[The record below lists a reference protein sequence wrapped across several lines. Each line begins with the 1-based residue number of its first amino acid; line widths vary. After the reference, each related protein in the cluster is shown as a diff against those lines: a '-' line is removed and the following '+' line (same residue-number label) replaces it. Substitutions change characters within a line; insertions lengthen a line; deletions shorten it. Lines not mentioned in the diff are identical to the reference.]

1 MKKMSTKRVFP
12 AVTMAV
18 GLALIAGCG
27 GGGGEESGNGG
38 GEEEAGGNDASG
50 EGGLDGGDDGEANNE
65 GEEGDTHINLAT
77 ASETGLYYP
86 LGATLANFWSNEVDG
101 VASSSQASNGSVQNM
116 IYMAQGEADAG
127 FVMGNIL
134 QDAYEGE
141 NGFEGEQYE
150 DVRILA
156 GIYPNYNHVVMRE
169 GAGIESIGDIEGESF
184 APGATGSGTEIASQ
198 HILGA
203 YDLTFDDINANFG
216 DFPEATDLMRNNQ
229 VAGANINGGLPT
241 SAVSEMLS
249 TANGELMSIDDE
261 QRQEMLDE
269 YDFYIDE
276 TIPAGTYEGQEE
288 DVHTTAMQ
296 NFLVVDASMSDEVAY
311 DITKAMWDNIED
323 LHSSHETFQ
332 QFEVENFEEGSG
344 DIPFHP
350 GAEQYYEEEGLLE

>member
-18 GLALIAGCG
+18 GLTFIAGCG
-27 GGGGEESGNGG
+27 GGGGEESSGSGSESESSEG
-38 GEEEAGGNDASG
+38 SEASG
-50 EGGLDGGDDGEANNE
+50 EGGLDGGEGNNE
-65 GEEGDTHINLAT
+65 AEEGDTQIDLVT

-86 LGATLANFWSNEVDG
+86 LGASLSNFWSNEVDG
-101 VASSSQASNGSVQNM
+101 VSSSSQSSNGSVQNM
-116 IYMAQGEADAG
+116 IYMSQGEADVG

-134 QDAYEGE
+134 QDAYAGE

-203 YDLTFDDINANFG
+203 YGLTFDDINANFG
-216 DFPEATDLMRNNQ
+216 AFPEATDLMRNNQ
-229 VAGANINGGLPT
+229 VVGANINGGLPT

-249 TANGELMSIDDE
+249 TANGVLTSIDDE
-261 QRQEMLDE
+261 ERQQMLDE

-296 NFLVVDASMSDEVAY
+296 NFLVVDASMSDEVVY

-323 LHSSHETFQ
+323 LHTSHETFQ
-332 QFEVENFEEGSG
+332 QFQVENFDEGAG

-350 GAEQYYEEEGLLE
+350 GAEQYYEEEGLLD